1 MCDYCECRSVDLIKR
16 LGEEHASITA
26 QGSIIRR
33 LALFGDIAEA
43 RLRMVDLIAELNDHT
58 EVEETALFPAMRE
71 STMELTAA
79 SLVADHRRLDA
90 PIEEADAASAP
101 AWPTLAVALLAVL
114 ADHIR
119 REEYDLFPDAVPLLP
134 PPRLD
139 SPLPH

>member
-90 PIEEADAASAP
+90 LIEEADAASDA
-101 AWPTLAVALLAVL
+101 AWPSIPGVLPAGLAAHLR
-114 ADHIR
+114 DR
-119 REEYDLFPDAVPLLP
+119 QRGGEGT
-134 PPRLD
+134 R
-139 SPLPH
+139 

>member
-1 MCDYCECRSVDLIKR
+1 MRSSDWSSDVCSSDLIRSDGSPLEGSLEMCDYCDCRSVDLIKR

-71 STMELTAA
+71 STMELGRP
-79 SLVADHRRLDA
+79 SG
-90 PIEEADAASAP
+90 EERGGEDG
-101 AWPTLAVALLAVL
+101 
-114 ADHIR
+114 
-119 REEYDLFPDAVPLLP
+119 
-134 PPRLD
+134 
-139 SPLPH
+139 

>member
-1 MCDYCECRSVDLIKR
+1 MCRSVDLIKR

-43 RLRMVDLIAELNDHT
+43 RLRMVYLIAELNDHT

-79 SLVADHRRLDA
+79 SLVADHRRLNA
-90 PIEEADAASAP
+90 LLEEADEASDA
-101 AWPTLAVALLAVL
+101 AWPSITVELLAVL
-114 ADHIR
+114 SDNIPT
-119 REEYDLFPDAVPLLP
+119 EKYDVFPAAVHLGPPARWDTAVPNA
-134 PPRLD
+134 
-139 SPLPH
+139 

>member
-1 MCDYCECRSVDLIKR
+1 MALRGEAAVSIRSDGSPLEGSLEMCDYCDCRSVDLIKR

-71 STMELTAA
+71 STMELTAETGSA
-79 SLVADHRRLDA
+79 SCRDRGCQYGWIAG
-90 PIEEADAASAP
+90 
-101 AWPTLAVALLAVL
+101 
-114 ADHIR
+114 
-119 REEYDLFPDAVPLLP
+119 
-134 PPRLD
+134 
-139 SPLPH
+139 